1 MLPCLLQLAWC
12 CEISCFQPVGKSGAS
27 GLPEIQMVN
36 FAGPV
41 KMPTLMKTTQ
51 TRNGPSR
58 PARLKLNLIR
68 IRKAASMISQ
78 FIYRPRSSD
87 ERIALSYSVLAN
99 SYTQVYQSTGLVSHV
114 KSIVVHKSGNPYIT
128 AADYWAAMDI
138 LYGLT

>member
-1 MLPCLLQLAWC
+1 
-12 CEISCFQPVGKSGAS
+12 
-27 GLPEIQMVN
+27 
-36 FAGPV
+36 
-41 KMPTLMKTTQ
+41 
-51 TRNGPSR
+51 
-58 PARLKLNLIR
+58 
-68 IRKAASMISQ
+68 MISQ